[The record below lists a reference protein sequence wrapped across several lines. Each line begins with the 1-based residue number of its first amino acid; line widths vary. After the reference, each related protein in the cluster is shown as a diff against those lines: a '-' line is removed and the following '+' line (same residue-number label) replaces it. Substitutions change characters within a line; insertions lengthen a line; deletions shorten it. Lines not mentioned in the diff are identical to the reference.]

1 MAPGLM
7 NQVWTVMNNNDPK
20 IGPEISRR
28 GFLKGAAIAGVSAV
42 IPTERVPAAVESGNE
57 STLGGFQAQ
66 KRPLGRT
73 GLECSILGMGGF
85 HLGAVSDQ
93 AEVNN
98 MVAKAID
105 HGINIFD
112 NAWEYHKGLSEEKL
126 GTALK
131 GKRDNVIVMSAFST
145 HTDRETAMRMLE
157 ASLNRLQTD
166 HLDVWQI
173 HEVIFHNDPELIY
186 ARDSVLEALA
196 RAKQQGKVRFVGF
209 NGHKHPAINLEMLTR
224 GYAFD
229 VVQMPLNPL
238 DPGFRSFENNVLP
251 VANRRGVAV
260 LGMKSMGGSGES
272 IAQGAL
278 TPSEALSYA
287 MSLPVA
293 TTISG
298 IDSMGVLDQN
308 LAILRDFTPL
318 SDAQMQ
324 TLRNH
329 CKQFNDGR
337 FELYKSTMKYD
348 SDLSRSQH
356 GYPSAAELP
365 L

>member
-1 MAPGLM
+1 M
-7 NQVWTVMNNNDPK
+7 NDNKLKT
-20 IGPEISRR
+20 GPEISRR
-28 GFLKGAAIAGVSAV
+28 GFLKGAAIAGVSAA
-42 IPTERVPAAVESGNE
+42 IPAEKAPAAVETGNE
-57 STLGGFQAQ
+57 SALDGFQAQ
-66 KRPLGRT
+66 KRPLGHT

-85 HLGAVSDQ
+85 HLGTVSDQ

-112 NAWEYHKGLSEEKL
+112 NAWVFHGGLSEEKL
-126 GTALK
+126 GVALK
-131 GKRDNVIVMSAFST
+131 GKREKVIVMSAVCT
-145 HTDRETAMRMLE
+145 HGPGQDAAMRMLD

-173 HEVIFHNDPELIY
+173 HEVIYHNDPELIY
-186 ARDSVLEALA
+186 ARDSVLEAVA

-209 NGHKHPAINLEMLTR
+209 NGHKYPDINLEMLNR

-229 VVQMPLNPL
+229 VVQLPLNPL
-238 DPGFRSFENNVLP
+238 DPAFRSFETNVLP
-251 VANRRGVAV
+251 VANQRGIAV
-260 LGMKSMGGSGES
+260 LGMKSMGGSGELIS
-272 IAQGAL
+272 NGAF

-298 IDSMGVLDQN
+298 IDSMEVLDQN
-308 LAILRDFTPL
+308 LAILRDFKPL
-318 SDAQMQ
+318 SADQMQ
-324 TLRNH
+324 ALRDH
-329 CKQFNDGR
+329 GKQFKDGR
-337 FELYKSTMKYD
+337 YELYKSTLKYD
-348 SDLSRSQH
+348 SDLGRSQH
-356 GYPSAAELP
+356 GYPSAAVLP

>member
-1 MAPGLM
+1 M
-7 NQVWTVMNNNDPK
+7 NDNPK
-20 IGPEISRR
+20 IGPEVSRR
-28 GFLKGAAIAGVSAV
+28 GFLKGAAIAGAFAV
-42 IPTERVPAAVESGNE
+42 IPAEKIPTTVETGNQ
-57 STLGGFQAQ
+57 SALDSFQVQ

-73 GLECSILGMGGF
+73 GLECSIMGMGGF
-85 HLGAVSDQ
+85 HLGTVADQ

-112 NAWEYHKGLSEEKL
+112 NAWEFHKGLSEEKL
-126 GTALK
+126 GVAIK
-131 GKRDNVIVMSAFST
+131 GKRDNVILMSAFSM
-145 HTDRETAMRMLE
+145 HNDRETAMRMLE

-173 HEVIFHNDPELIY
+173 HEVIYHNDPELIY
-186 ARDSVLEALA
+186 ASDSVLEALTT
-196 RAKQQGKVRFVGF
+196 AKKQGKVRFVGF

-251 VANRRGVAV
+251 VANQRGIAV
-260 LGMKSMGGSGES
+260 VGMKSMGGSGEIIS
-272 IAQGAL
+272 KGAF

-298 IDSMGVLDQN
+298 IDSMEVLDQN
-308 LAILRDFTPL
+308 LAILRDFKPL
-318 SDAQMQ
+318 SADQMQ
-324 TLRNH
+324 ALRDH
-329 CKQFNDGR
+329 GKQFNDGR
-337 FELYKSTMKYD
+337 YELYKSTLKYD
-348 SDLSRSQH
+348 SDLGRSQH
-356 GYPSAAELP
+356 GYPSSAELP